1 MKNLSWQIMGK
12 GENTHKK
19 THKRIEEIHSCDIGS
34 QRCELSNPTQPPYE
48 SLMNVF
54 QNSSSL

>member
-1 MKNLSWQIMGK
+1 MAK